1 MNAGQSVVARD
12 IVAGYGSSSDVLHG
26 VSLVARPG
34 EVTTLIG
41 PNGCGKSTLL
51 KTMSKVLTPRAG
63 TVTVGG
69 EDVHSLSFRQA
80 ATRIAML
87 AQNPVAPDGL
97 RVGELVARGRHP
109 HRDRLRGLGAED
121 REAIERACAET
132 SVTELV
138 DRDIAEL
145 SGGQRQRVWLAMALA
160 QDTPALLLDEP
171 TTFLDPAHAIAML
184 ELARGQARRGKAVV
198 MVLHDLMLAGMY
210 SDTLVVM
217 KQGRILAEGAPSQA
231 LTPQVLEQA
240 YGLRAEVWED
250 PAGGSPVIVPRGVV
264 YSDWPN

>member
-1 MNAGQSVVARD
+1 
-12 IVAGYGSSSDVLHG
+12 
-26 VSLVARPG
+26 
-34 EVTTLIG
+34 
-41 PNGCGKSTLL
+41 
-51 KTMSKVLTPRAG
+51 
-63 TVTVGG
+63 
-69 EDVHSLSFRQA
+69 
-80 ATRIAML
+80 ML

-160 QDTPALLLDEP
+160 QDTPVLLLDEP

-184 ELARGQARRGKAVV
+184 QLARGQARRGKAVV

-264 YSDWPN
+264 

>member
-1 MNAGQSVVARD
+1 MGTGGVPIRPAYAKPHPSRPELVLLCDVSGS
-12 IVAGYGSSSDVLHG
+12 VAGFSHF
-26 VSLVARPG
+26 
-34 EVTTLIG
+34 TLQ
-41 PNGCGKSTLL
+41 L
-51 KTMSKVLTPRAG
+51 
-63 TVTVGG
+63 
-69 EDVHSLSFRQA
+69 VHSLREQFSRVRVFAFVDTTDEVTSFFE
-80 ATRIAML
+80 TGSDLGSAMSRMVRE
-87 AQNPVAPDGL
+87 AEIVTY
-97 RVGELVARGRHP
+97 
-109 HRDRLRGLGAED
+109 DRYAED

-160 QDTPALLLDEP
+160 QDTPVLLLDEP

-264 YSDWPN
+264 YSDWPS